1 MCPVPSCAHSSLHQS
16 TQSTGILLVRSHV
29 VGFSFYLF
37 FSFLFLIFL
46 FNIISLLHREEFHL
60 MHHNSAHLPFLHIP
74 HSPCS
79 DLRKKKIKK
88 KPKQNKACKQAKRKR
103 KYKTKEQTKQ
113 TKSPLCFS
121 TFPACPTLIHP
132 GGIENCSVSHS
143 VFFCPVTFPYKCSL
157 Q

>member
-1 MCPVPSCAHSSLHQS
+1 
-16 TQSTGILLVRSHV
+16 
-29 VGFSFYLF
+29 
-37 FSFLFLIFL
+37 
-46 FNIISLLHREEFHL
+46 

-88 KPKQNKACKQAKRKR
+88 KPKQNKTCKQAKRKR

-113 TKSPLCFS
+113 TKSHLCFS

-132 GGIENCSVSHS
+132 GSIENCSVSHS

-157 Q
+157 QWVIISQIQGLRFLVQSSSLYPQWNSSGISYGHPKSWRFSEYHATGPVLSQASAGTR